1 MKKLK
6 AVLIRNKKP
15 LLLALLA
22 AAVLCAFLGSSFVN
36 LIHNKLEY
44 KRLTHLSTQLDKEY
58 EALQS
63 RLDLLKNEDPDYVER
78 LARVKYHMS
87 LPGETEYR
95 FKSK

>member
-1 MKKLK
+1 MNNLK
-6 AVLIRNKKP
+6 AVLIKNRKP

-22 AAVLCAFLGSSFVN
+22 AAAVCWFLGSSIIN

-44 KRLTHLSTQLDKEY
+44 KRLTRLTVQLDQEY
-58 EALQS
+58 QALQAQ
-63 RLDLLKNEDPDYVER
+63 LDLLESQDPAYIER

-95 FKSK
+95 FHTK

>member
-1 MKKLK
+1 MNDLK
-6 AVLIRNKKP
+6 AVLIRNRKP

-22 AAVLCAFLGSSFVN
+22 AAAVSWFLGSSFIN

-44 KRLTHLSTQLDKEY
+44 KRLTKQSAQLDKEY
-58 EALQS
+58 EALQVQ
-63 RLDLLKNEDPDYVER
+63 LDKLENQDLTYIEQ

-95 FKSK
+95 FNKE

>member
-1 MKKLK
+1 MNNLK
-6 AVLIRNKKP
+6 AVLIKNRKP

-22 AAVLCAFLGSSFVN
+22 AAAVSWFLGSSFLN

-44 KRLTHLSTQLDKEY
+44 KRLTRYSVQLDKEY
-58 EALQS
+58 EVLQAQ
-63 RLDLLKNEDPDYVER
+63 LDKLENQDLEYIEK

-95 FKSK
+95 FKTK